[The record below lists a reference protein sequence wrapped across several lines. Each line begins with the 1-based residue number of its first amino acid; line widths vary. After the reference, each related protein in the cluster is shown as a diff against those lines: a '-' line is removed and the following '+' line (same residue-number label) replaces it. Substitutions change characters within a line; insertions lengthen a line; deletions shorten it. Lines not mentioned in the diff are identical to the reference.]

1 MLHLDDSTDLSWHR
15 DRPILLAL
23 EIEALQS
30 VVHSSDYNGFVKLD
44 EANRFSA
51 NFFLKILM

>member
-1 MLHLDDSTDLSWHR
+1 MLHLDDSADLSWHR

-30 VVHSSDYNGFVKLD
+30 VVHSSDDNGFVKLD
-44 EANRFSA
+44 EANRF
-51 NFFLKILM
+51 